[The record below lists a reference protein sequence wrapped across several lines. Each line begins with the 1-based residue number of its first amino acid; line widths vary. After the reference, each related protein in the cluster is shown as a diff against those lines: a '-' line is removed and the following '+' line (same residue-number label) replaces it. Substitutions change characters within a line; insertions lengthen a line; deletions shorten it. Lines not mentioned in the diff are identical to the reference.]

1 MSLWLLIAGA
11 VVVCELLVVAVVLS
25 LAKSSA
31 RADARA
37 QREIEAWAKRPP
49 DSHPF
54 AVVKPGR
61 DATPYPGVR
70 ERPGPAG
77 ARAAGARAR
86 PQR

>member
-1 MSLWLLIAGA
+1 MSLPLLIAVA
-11 VVVCELLVVAVVLS
+11 IVFELLVVVVVLG

-37 QREIEAWAKRPP
+37 LRELEAWSKRPP
-49 DSHPF
+49 GPRPLTGGE
-54 AVVKPGR
+54 PGR
-61 DATPYPGVR
+61 DATPYPGLR

-86 PQR
+86 TQR